1 MVNQI
6 ELTPWTAKWRQAF
19 EHARARDSR
28 RLGQAREIEHVGSTA
43 VVGLE
48 AKPIVDVALGVTGVT
63 DLEAVDQVLRNLGFV
78 AIGDPMRE
86 QARFLQRSGDPPI
99 NLHLTVVGSQPWRD
113 LIGFRDRMIA
123 DPVTAAGY
131 KALKRRLAQ
140 ASDGDLDVYTAGKS
154 AFIGDALRAVR

>member
-1 MVNQI
+1 MVNRI

-19 EHARARDSR
+19 EHAAQGIRGASDRPV
-28 RLGQAREIEHVGSTA
+28 EIEHVGSTA

-48 AKPIVDVALGVTGVT
+48 AKPIVDVALGVAGVT

-131 KALKRRLAQ
+131 RALKRRLSHS
-140 ASDGDLDVYTAGKS
+140 SDGDIDVYTAGKS
-154 AFIGDALRAVR
+154 AFIGEALRAVR